1 MKKIVSTVVLSLA
14 CAFSLSPARSFADNG
29 NNLNWPNYGNDLANT
44 RFQDVDQINRSNVGD
59 LRVAWVFHTGVLDEL
74 AELQG
79 SPIVV
84 DGQLYVTD
92 GHDNLFALD
101 PATGGLVWSFLP
113 LAIPGEMPPLH
124 EISCCCTLQN
134 K

>member
-74 AELQG
+74 AELQA

-84 DGQLYVTD
+84 DGQFYVTD
-92 GHDNLFALD
+92 CHDNLFALD
-101 PATGGLVWSFLP
+101 PSNGRLIWSYRP
-113 LAIPGEMPPLH
+113 LQIPGERTP
-124 EISCCCTLQN
+124 ID
-134 K
+134 